1 MKKTGPDE
9 TTRRLVLRRD
19 GYKCVICGLDLE
31 KCITGYS
38 IHHRRMRSHPWPG
51 LNWPTNL
58 ICLCGSGTTGCHGKV
73 HAYPD
78 KAYENGWLVHAWED
92 EPATVPIQTSHGTMY
107 LTEDGLK
114 WDIFHSLLK
123 DKGKDGHGKGK

>member
-19 GYKCVICGLDLE
+19 GYKCVICGMDLD
-31 KCITGYS
+31 KCISGYS

-51 LNWPTNL
+51 LNWPSNL

-73 HAYPD
+73 HADPD
-78 KAYENGWLVHAWED
+78 TAYAHGWLVHAWED
-92 EPATVPIQTSHGTMY
+92 DPATVPIQTSSGTMY
-107 LTEDGLK
+107 LTKDGVK
-114 WDIFHSLLK
+114 WDIFNHLGSRE
-123 DKGKDGHGKGK
+123 